1 MPMLKLSVP
10 VLTGLVVITGALS
23 AQVRTPPPPPA
34 PTAVRTDQATDDQ
47 PIFRVTVV
55 ERTTNAVSYRHRSGW
70 TKVDLHGTPLAPDAT
85 GHADVNSRPGYIEA
99 KAEMHRLLP
108 ASQYGPEYM
117 TYVLWAIT
125 PEGRAKNL
133 GEVVL
138 DNGGSHLDVTTD
150 LQAFAL
156 IVTAEPYFG
165 VTQPSDV
172 VVMENI
178 IREDTVGKI
187 EQMSVKYDLLKR
199 GTYTMHAQ
207 PGRYHQVKNDKRIP
221 LQLLEAENA
230 VQIAQLVNADQY
242 AKDTYD
248 NAQQLVKQAE
258 AYQARNAGSKPVIMT
273 SREAVQAAETSR
285 LLALKRQEDEKIAQD
300 KKEAADREAA
310 ARAQADEQARQR
322 QLADAQAAESARQA
336 AESARQKALA
346 DAQAQAS
353 AERAAAERATA
364 DAARAQAEAE
374 RLRAE
379 RERAAA
385 EDQQRQADLARLQAQ
400 QAQQQAQAADQAR
413 LQAEQAQQQLRQQ
426 LLQQFNVILETR
438 DTARGLIVNMSDVLF
453 DFNKYTLR
461 PAARE
466 KLAKISGIILS
477 HPGLRLEVDGYTDS
491 IGSEAYN
498 QKLSEERADGVR
510 AYLTSEG
517 ISSDIVVAKGF
528 GKENPVASNDNAAG
542 RQKNRRVEM
551 VVSGDI
557 IGQPI
562 GGIRSSR

>member
-1 MPMLKLSVP
+1 MTRLAV
-10 VLTGLVVITGALS
+10 VLVFAAALYS
-23 AQVRTPPPPPA
+23 QEPGTPAAPP
-34 PTAVRTDQATDDQ
+34 DQ

-85 GHADVNSRPGYIEA
+85 GHADVNSRPGYIEV
-99 KAEMHRLLP
+99 KTEMRKLMP
-108 ASQYGPEYM
+108 ASQFGPEYL

-125 PEGRAKNL
+125 PEGRSKNL

-138 DNGGSHLDVTTD
+138 NDGGGSSLDVTTD

-178 IREDTVGKI
+178 VRQDTVGKI

-199 GTYTMHAQ
+199 GTYTMTVS
-207 PGRYHQVKNDKRIP
+207 PGRFHAVKMDKRIP

-230 VQIAQLVNADQY
+230 VQIAQYANADKY
-242 AKDTYD
+242 AKDTFD
-248 NAQQLVKQAE
+248 NATDLLRQAR
-258 AYQARNAGSKPVIMT
+258 AYQARKEVGARPVIMT
-273 SREAVQAAETSR
+273 SRESVQAAETSR
-285 LLALKRQEDEKIAQD
+285 LLALKRQEDERIARE
-300 KKEAADREAA
+300 KKESADREAA
-310 ARAQADEQARQR
+310 ARAQADE
-322 QLADAQAAESARQA
+322 
-336 AESARQKALA
+336 SARQKALA
-346 DAQAQAS
+346 DAQAAES
-353 AERAAAERATA
+353 AKRAAEQQRIAAEQARIAAEQGRRAAEEKAAA
-364 DAARAQAEAE
+364 DAARLREEEERLKAE
-374 RLRAE
+374 RA
-379 RERAAA
+379 RAAA
-385 EDQQRQADLARLQAQ
+385 DEQQRQAEQARL
-400 QAQQQAQAADQAR
+400 AQQQAEQKAQEADR
-413 LQAEQAQQQLRQQ
+413 LRQQSEQQQQQLRLQ
-426 LLQQFNVILETR
+426 LLQQFNLILETR

-491 IGSEAYN
+491 IGTDAYN
-498 QKLSEERADGVR
+498 LKLSEERAGAVQS
-510 AYLTSEG
+510 YLTTQG
-517 ISSDIVVAKGF
+517 IAQSNVTAKGF
-528 GKENPVASNDNAAG
+528 GKENPVASNDTAAG
-542 RQKNRRVEM
+542 RQKNRRVEL

-557 IGQPI
+557 IGTPI
-562 GGIRSSR
+562 GPGKPTP

>member
-1 MPMLKLSVP
+1 MRIAKLSLF
-10 VLTGLVVITGALS
+10 VLISGVLS
-23 AQVRTPPPPPA
+23 AQVRTPPPPA
-34 PTAVRTDQATDDQ
+34 PVPQATENQ

-85 GHADVNSRPGYIEA
+85 GHGDVNSRPGYIEV
-99 KAEMHRLLP
+99 KTEMHRLLP

-138 DNGGSHLDVTTD
+138 DNGNSHLDVTTD

-199 GTYTMHAQ
+199 GTYTMNAQ
-207 PGRYHQVKNDKRIP
+207 PGRYHAVKTDKQIP

-230 VQIAQLVNADQY
+230 VQIAQLVNADRY
-242 AKDTYD
+242 AQDTFD

-258 AYQARNAGSKPVIMT
+258 AYQARKAGVKPVIMT

-285 LLALKRQEDEKIAQD
+285 LLALKRQEDERIARE

-310 ARAQADEQARQR
+310 ARAQAEEEARRRAQ
-322 QLADAQAAESARQA
+322 ADAQAAEA
-336 AESARQKALA
+336 ARQKALA
-346 DAQAQAS
+346 DAQARAS
-353 AERAAAERATA
+353 AERAAAEKATA

-385 EDQQRQADLARLQAQ
+385 EEQQRAADQARLQAQ
-400 QAQQQAQAADQAR
+400 QADQARQQADQARQQAEQAR

-426 LLQQFNVILETR
+426 LLQQFNLILETR

-477 HPGLRLEVDGYTDS
+477 HPGLRLEVDGYTDN
-491 IGSEAYN
+491 IGTDAYN
-498 QKLSEERADGVR
+498 QKLSEERADSVR
-510 AYLTSEG
+510 TYLVSEG
-517 ISSDIVVAKGF
+517 ITSETVVSKGF
-528 GKENPVASNDNAAG
+528 GKDDPVAPNTTAAG

>member
-1 MPMLKLSVP
+1 MLKLATLVSI
-10 VLTGLVVITGALS
+10 TGLVLTAGGLS
-23 AQVRTPPPPPA
+23 AQVRTPPPPSVPQAPA
-34 PTAVRTDQATDDQ
+34 PQANSDDQ

-99 KAEMHRLLP
+99 KAEMHKLLP

-207 PGRYHQVKNDKRIP
+207 PGRYHQVKTDKRIP

-258 AYQARNAGSKPVIMT
+258 AYQARNAGAKPVIMT

-285 LLALKRQEDEKIAQD
+285 LLALKRQEDERIAREKQ
-300 KKEAADREAA
+300 ESADREAA
-310 ARAQADEQARQR
+310 AKAQAAEEARQR
-322 QLADAQAAESARQA
+322 QLADAQAAESARQ
-336 AESARQKALA
+336 KALA
-346 DAQAQAS
+346 DAQARA
-353 AERAAAERATA
+353 AADRAAAERASA

-379 RERAAA
+379 RERAAG
-385 EDQQRQADLARLQAQ
+385 EEQQRQAELARLQAQ
-400 QAQQQAQAADQAR
+400 QAQQQAQAADQARLQADQAR

-426 LLQQFNVILETR
+426 LLQQFNMILETR

-491 IGSEAYN
+491 IGSESYN

-510 AYLTSEG
+510 TYLTSQG
-517 ISSDIVVAKGF
+517 IPSDIVVAKGF

-551 VVSGDI
+551 VVSGEI
-557 IGQPI
+557 IGQSI

>member
-1 MPMLKLSVP
+1 MVPMRMSKLSLFL
-10 VLTGLVVITGALS
+10 VLIAGALS
-23 AQVRTPPPPPA
+23 AQVRTPPPPPSQ
-34 PTAVRTDQATDDQ
+34 VQATDDQ
-47 PIFRVTVV
+47 PIFRITVV

-99 KAEMHRLLP
+99 KADMHKLLP

-138 DNGGSHLDVTTD
+138 NDGSSHLDVTTD

-178 IREDTVGKI
+178 IREDTIGKI

-199 GTYTMHAQ
+199 GSYTIHAQ
-207 PGRYHQVKNDKRIP
+207 PGRYHQVKNDKKIP

-230 VQIAQLVNADQY
+230 VQIAQLANADQY

-258 AYQARNAGSKPVIMT
+258 AYQARNAGAKPVIMT

-285 LLALKRQEDEKIAQD
+285 LLALKRQEDERIALD

-310 ARAQADEQARQR
+310 ARAQAEEQARQR
-322 QLADAQAAESARQA
+322 QLADAQAAESARQ
-336 AESARQKALA
+336 KALA
-346 DAQAQAS
+346 DAQARAS
-353 AERAAAERATA
+353 ADRAAAEKASA

-379 RERAAA
+379 RERAGA
-385 EDQQRQADLARLQAQ
+385 EEQQRQAELARLQAQ

-413 LQAEQAQQQLRQQ
+413 AQADQARLQAEQQQQQLRQQ
-426 LLQQFNVILETR
+426 LLQQFNMILETR

-498 QKLSEERADGVR
+498 QKLSEERADQVR
-510 AYLTSEG
+510 TYLTSQ
-517 ISSDIVVAKGF
+517 SLPSDIIVSKGF

-551 VVSGDI
+551 VVSGEI
-557 IGQPI
+557 IGQSV

>member
-1 MPMLKLSVP
+1 MSKLSLV
-10 VLTGLVVITGALS
+10 VLTAGLMS
-23 AQVRTPPPPPA
+23 AQVRTPPPPP
-34 PTAVRTDQATDDQ
+34 PTAEATADQ

-99 KAEMHRLLP
+99 KAEMHKLLP

-138 DNGGSHLDVTTD
+138 DNGNSHLDVTTD

-207 PGRYHQVKNDKRIP
+207 PGRFHQVKTDKRIP

-230 VQIAQLVNADQY
+230 VQIAQFVNADRY
-242 AKDTYD
+242 ASDTFQ
-248 NAQQLVKQAE
+248 NAQNLVKQAE
-258 AYQARNAGSKPVIMT
+258 AYQARNAGSRPVIMT
-273 SREAVQAAETSR
+273 SREAVQAAETAR
-285 LLALKRQEDEKIAQD
+285 LLALKRQEDERIALD

-310 ARAQADEQARQR
+310 AQAKAEEERRRRAE
-322 QLADAQAAESARQA
+322 ADAQA

-353 AERAAAERATA
+353 AERAARERAAAEAAQAQA
-364 DAARAQAEAE
+364 DASRAQAEAE

-385 EDQQRQADLARLQAQ
+385 EEQQRQAEQARLLAQ
-400 QAQQQAQAADQAR
+400 QAEQKAQAAENAR
-413 LQAEQAQQQLRQQ
+413 LQAEQQQQQLRQQ
-426 LLQQFNVILETR
+426 LLQQFNLILETR

-491 IGSEAYN
+491 IGSESYN
-498 QKLSEERADGVR
+498 QKLSEQRADSVR
-510 AYLTSEG
+510 SFLVSQGLA
-517 ISSDIVVAKGF
+517 SDIVASKGF
-528 GKENPVASNDNAAG
+528 GKENPVASNDTASG

-551 VVSGDI
+551 VVSGEI
-557 IGQPI
+557 IGTSI
-562 GGIRSSR
+562 GGVRSSR

>member
-1 MPMLKLSVP
+1 MQMSKLSLLVSI
-10 VLTGLVVITGALS
+10 TGLVLIAGAMS
-23 AQVRTPPPPPA
+23 AQVRTPPPPA
-34 PTAVRTDQATDDQ
+34 PQANPGPQANEDQ
-47 PIFRVTVV
+47 PIFRITVV

-85 GHADVNSRPGYIEA
+85 GHADVNSRPGYIEV
-99 KAEMHRLLP
+99 KTEMHRLLP

-117 TYVLWAIT
+117 TYVVWAIT

-138 DNGGSHLDVTTD
+138 DNGNSHLDVTTD

-207 PGRYHQVKNDKRIP
+207 PGRFHAVKTDKKIP

-230 VQIAQLVNADQY
+230 LQIAQFVNADQY

-258 AYQARNAGSKPVIMT
+258 AYQARNAGAKPVIMT

-285 LLALKRQEDEKIAQD
+285 LLALKRQEDERIALE

-310 ARAQADEQARQR
+310 ARAQAEEQARQR
-322 QLADAQAAESARQA
+322 QLADAQAAESARQ
-336 AESARQKALA
+336 KTLA
-346 DAQAQAS
+346 DAQAQA
-353 AERAAAERATA
+353 ATERAAAERATA

-385 EDQQRQADLARLQAQ
+385 EEQQRQADQARLQAQ

-413 LQAEQAQQQLRQQ
+413 LQAEQQQQQLRQQ

-491 IGSEAYN
+491 IGSESYN
-498 QKLSEERADGVR
+498 QKLSEERADSVR
-510 AYLTSEG
+510 TYLVSQG
-517 ISSDIVVAKGF
+517 LSSDIVVSKGF
-528 GKENPVASNDNAAG
+528 GKENPVASNDSAAG

-562 GGIRSSR
+562 GGVRSSR

>member
-1 MPMLKLSVP
+1 MKVKI
-10 VLTGLVVITGALS
+10 GLVLLISVGTGVVTWGQA
-23 AQVRTPPPPPA
+23 PA
-34 PTAVRTDQATDDQ
+34 PPEETPAGQ

-70 TKVDLHGTPLAPDAT
+70 TKVDLRGTPLAPDAT
-85 GHADVNSRPGYIEA
+85 GHADVNSRPGYIEV
-99 KAEMHRLLP
+99 KTEMHKLLP
-108 ASQYGPEYM
+108 AAQYGPEYL

-138 DNGGSHLDVTTD
+138 DGGGSHLDVTTD

-178 IREDTVGKI
+178 IRDDTVGKI
-187 EQMSVKYDLLKR
+187 EQTSVKYDLLQR
-199 GTYTMHAQ
+199 GAYTMVGA
-207 PGRYHQVKNDKRIP
+207 PGRYHKVKTDKSVP

-230 VQIAQLVNADQY
+230 VEIAQVANADQY

-248 NAQQLVKQAE
+248 SADNLLRQAE
-258 AYQARNAGSKPVIMT
+258 AYEARHAGSKPVIMT
-273 SREAVQAAETSR
+273 SREAVQNAETAR
-285 LLALKRQEDEKIAQD
+285 LLSLKRQEDQRIANEKQT
-300 KKEAADREAA
+300 AADREAA
-310 ARAQADEQARQR
+310 ARAAADEA
-322 QLADAQAAESARQA
+322 S
-336 AESARQKALA
+336 RQKALA
-346 DAQAQAS
+346 DAQAAQSAQQAAEERAS
-353 AERAAAERATA
+353 AEAAKAQEERERLKAEQAKLQAEQARLQADEQQKQA
-364 DAARAQAEAE
+364 DAARFE
-374 RLRAE
+374 
-379 RERAAA
+379 
-385 EDQQRQADLARLQAQ
+385 AQ
-400 QAQQQAQAADQAR
+400 QAQQKAQEADR
-413 LQAEQAQQQLRQQ
+413 LRAQAEQAQQQLRQQ
-426 LLQQFNVILETR
+426 LLQQFNLILETR

-477 HPGLRLEVDGYTDS
+477 HPGLTLEVDGYTDS
-491 IGSEAYN
+491 VGGDDYN
-498 QKLSEERADGVR
+498 MKLSEHRADGVR
-510 AYLTSEG
+510 EYLVGQG
-517 ISSDIVVAKGF
+517 ITPDSVTAKGF
-528 GKENPVASNDNAAG
+528 GKDDPVASNDTAAG

-562 GGIRSSR
+562 TGPTTGKLGQ

>member
-1 MPMLKLSVP
+1 
-10 VLTGLVVITGALS
+10 
-23 AQVRTPPPPPA
+23 
-34 PTAVRTDQATDDQ
+34 
-47 PIFRVTVV
+47 
-55 ERTTNAVSYRHRSGW
+55 
-70 TKVDLHGTPLAPDAT
+70 
-85 GHADVNSRPGYIEA
+85 
-99 KAEMHRLLP
+99 
-108 ASQYGPEYM
+108 
-117 TYVLWAIT
+117 
-125 PEGRAKNL
+125 
-133 GEVVL
+133 
-138 DNGGSHLDVTTD
+138 
-150 LQAFAL
+150 
-156 IVTAEPYFG
+156 
-165 VTQPSDV
+165 
-172 VVMENI
+172 
-178 IREDTVGKI
+178 
-187 EQMSVKYDLLKR
+187 
-199 GTYTMHAQ
+199 
-207 PGRYHQVKNDKRIP
+207 

-258 AYQARNAGSKPVIMT
+258 ASQARNAGAKPVIMT

-285 LLALKRQEDEKIAQD
+285 LLALKRQEDERIARE

-310 ARAQADEQARQR
+310 ANAQAAEQARQR
-322 QLADAQAAESARQA
+322 QIADAQA

-346 DAQAQAS
+346 DAEARAS
-353 AERAAAERATA
+353 ADRAAAEKASA

-385 EDQQRQADLARLQAQ
+385 DEQQRQAELARLQAQ
-400 QAQQQAQAADQAR
+400 QAQQQAQAADQARLQADQAR

-426 LLQQFNVILETR
+426 LLQQFNMILETR

-491 IGSEAYN
+491 IGSESYN

-510 AYLTSEG
+510 TYLTSQG
-517 ISSDIVVAKGF
+517 IPSDIVVSKGF

-551 VVSGDI
+551 VVSGEI
-557 IGQPI
+557 IGQSI

>member
-1 MPMLKLSVP
+1 MNQRSAVLLFTVGSLLSV
-10 VLTGLVVITGALS
+10 GLR
-23 AQVRTPPPPPA
+23 AQAPQPPDSNGD
-34 PTAVRTDQATDDQ
+34 V

-85 GHADVNSRPGYIEA
+85 GHADVNSRPGYIEV
-99 KAEMHRLLP
+99 KTEMHKLLP
-108 ASQYGPEYM
+108 AAQYGPEYL

-125 PEGRAKNL
+125 PEGRSKNL

-138 DNGGSHLDVTTD
+138 DGGSSPLDVTTD

-165 VTQPSDV
+165 VSQPSDV

-178 IREDTVGKI
+178 IRPDTVGKI
-187 EQMSVKYDLLKR
+187 EQIAVKYDLLKR
-199 GTYTMHAQ
+199 GTYTMVGT
-207 PGRYHQVKNDKRIP
+207 PSKYHKVKTEKNVP

-230 VQIAQLVNADQY
+230 VSIAQVANADEF

-248 NAQQLVKQAE
+248 SAANLLKQAE
-258 AYQARNAGSKPVIMT
+258 AYEARKAGAKPVIMT
-273 SREAVQAAETSR
+273 SREAVQNAETAR
-285 LLALKRQEDEKIAQD
+285 LLSLKRQEDQEIARQ
-300 KKEAADREAA
+300 KQAAADREAA
-310 ARAQADEQARQR
+310 AQAAANEAARQKAI
-322 QLADAQAAESARQA
+322 ADAQAAQSAQKA
-336 AESARQKALA
+336 AE
-346 DAQAQAS
+346 D
-353 AERAAAERATA
+353 RAAAE
-364 DAARAQAEAE
+364 AARAQEQEE
-374 RLRAE
+374 RLKAE
-379 RERAAA
+379 QARLSAQEQQQAA
-385 EDQQRQADLARLQAQ
+385 EQARLQAQ
-400 QAQQQAQAADQAR
+400 QAEQKAQEADR
-413 LQAEQAQQQLRQQ
+413 LRAQAEQAQQQLRQQ
-426 LLQQFNVILETR
+426 LLQQFNLILETR

-491 IGSEAYN
+491 VGSEDYN
-498 QKLSEERADGVR
+498 MKLSQNRADGVR
-510 AYLTSEG
+510 SYLIGEG
-517 ISSDIVVAKGF
+517 IVPDDIASKGF
-528 GKENPVASNDNAAG
+528 GKDNPVASNDNAAG

-557 IGQPI
+557 IGTPI
-562 GGIRSSR
+562 GPITKQSQ

>member
-1 MPMLKLSVP
+1 MSMSKLSILVSI
-10 VLTGLVVITGALS
+10 TGLVLIAGALS

-34 PTAVRTDQATDDQ
+34 PQANAAPQANEDQ

-207 PGRYHQVKNDKRIP
+207 PGRYHQVKNDKKIP

-285 LLALKRQEDEKIAQD
+285 LLALKRQDDERIAREKQ
-300 KKEAADREAA
+300 EGADREAA
-310 ARAQADEQARQR
+310 ARAQADEQTRQR
-322 QLADAQAAESARQA
+322 QLSDAQA

-353 AERAAAERATA
+353 AERATAERASA

-379 RERAAA
+379 RERASAD
-385 EDQQRQADLARLQAQ
+385 EQQRQAEQARLQTQ
-400 QAQQQAQAADQAR
+400 QAQQQAQLADQAR

-491 IGSEAYN
+491 IGSDTYN
-498 QKLSEERADGVR
+498 QKLSEERADAVR
-510 AYLTSEG
+510 TYLISESL
-517 ISSDIVVAKGF
+517 SSDIVVSKGF

>member
-1 MPMLKLSVP
+1 MTKVSLIPLIFLASVP
-10 VLTGLVVITGALS
+10 WAVQ
-23 AQVRTPPPPPA
+23 AQAPPPPSEG
-34 PTAVRTDQATDDQ
+34 Q

-70 TKVDLHGTPLAPDAT
+70 TKVDLRGTPLAPDAT
-85 GHADVNSRPGYIEA
+85 GHADVNSRPGYIEV
-99 KAEMHRLLP
+99 KTEMHKLLP
-108 ASQYGPEYM
+108 ASQYGPEYL

-125 PEGRAKNL
+125 PEGRSKNL

-138 DNGGSHLDVTTD
+138 NGGSSHLDVTTD

-187 EQMSVKYDLLKR
+187 EQTSVKYDLLKR
-199 GTYTMHAQ
+199 GTYIMTGT
-207 PGRYHQVKNDKRIP
+207 PGKYHPVKTDKAVP

-230 VQIAQLVNADQY
+230 VQIAQVANADQY

-248 NAQQLVKQAE
+248 SADNLLRQAE
-258 AYQARNAGSKPVIMT
+258 AYQARKAGAKPVIMT
-273 SREAVQAAETSR
+273 SREAVQNAETAR
-285 LLALKRQEDEKIAQD
+285 LLALKRQEDERIAGEKQ
-300 KKEAADREAA
+300 EAADREAA
-310 ARAQADEQARQR
+310 ARAAADEAARQKAI
-322 QLADAQAAESARQA
+322 ADAQAAESARQA
-336 AESARQKALA
+336 AVEAAKA
-346 DAQAQAS
+346 
-353 AERAAAERATA
+353 AEDRAAAE
-364 DAARAQAEAE
+364 AARAQSEA
-374 RLRAE
+374 
-379 RERAAA
+379 
-385 EDQQRQADLARLQAQ
+385 DRLQAEQAKLSADEQ
-400 QAQQQAQAADQAR
+400 QRAADQAR
-413 LQAEQAQQQLRQQ
+413 LEAQQAEQKAQEADRLRAQAEQAQQQLRQQ
-426 LLQQFNVILETR
+426 LLQQFNLILETR

-453 DFNKYTLR
+453 DFNKYSLR

-477 HPGLRLEVDGYTDS
+477 HPGLMLELDGYTDS
-491 IGSEAYN
+491 IGSEEYN
-498 QKLSEERADGVR
+498 LKLSDQRASGVR
-510 AYLTSEG
+510 SYLIGEG
-517 ISSDIVVAKGF
+517 ISPDNIMARGF
-528 GKENPVASNDNAAG
+528 GKDNPVASNDNAAG

-562 GGIRSSR
+562 GPSAKQTP

>member
-1 MPMLKLSVP
+1 MSKLSLI
-10 VLTGLVVITGALS
+10 VLIAGVLS
-23 AQVRTPPPPPA
+23 AQVRTAPPPPPTA
-34 PTAVRTDQATDDQ
+34 PEATENQ

-85 GHADVNSRPGYIEA
+85 GHADVNSRPGYIEV
-99 KAEMHRLLP
+99 KTEMRKLLP

-138 DNGGSHLDVTTD
+138 DDGGSHLDVTTD

-199 GTYTMHAQ
+199 GSYTMHAQ
-207 PGRYHQVKNDKRIP
+207 PGRYHQVKTDKRIP

-230 VQIAQLVNADQY
+230 VEIAQLVNADQY

-258 AYQARNAGSKPVIMT
+258 AYQARHAGAKPVIMT

-285 LLALKRQEDEKIAQD
+285 LLAIKRQDDERIARE

-322 QLADAQAAESARQA
+322 QLADAQAAESARQ
-336 AESARQKALA
+336 KALA
-346 DAQAQAS
+346 DAQAQAA
-353 AERAAAERATA
+353 AERAAAERASA

-385 EDQQRQADLARLQAQ
+385 EEQQRQAEQARLQAQ
-400 QAQQQAQAADQAR
+400 VAQQQAQAADQAR
-413 LQAEQAQQQLRQQ
+413 AQADQARLQAEQQQQQLRQQ
-426 LLQQFNVILETR
+426 LLQQFNMILETR

-491 IGSEAYN
+491 IGSESYN

-510 AYLTSEG
+510 TYLTSQG
-517 ISSDIVVAKGF
+517 ISPDIVVSKGF

-551 VVSGDI
+551 VVSGEI
-557 IGQPI
+557 IGQSI

>member
-1 MPMLKLSVP
+1 
-10 VLTGLVVITGALS
+10 
-23 AQVRTPPPPPA
+23 
-34 PTAVRTDQATDDQ
+34 

-178 IREDTVGKI
+178 IREDTIGKI

-207 PGRYHQVKNDKRIP
+207 PGRYHQVKTDKRIP

-285 LLALKRQEDEKIAQD
+285 LLALKRQEDERIAQE

-310 ARAQADEQARQR
+310 ARAQAEEQTRQR
-322 QLADAQAAESARQA
+322 QLADAQA

-346 DAQAQAS
+346 DAQAQAAS
-353 AERAAAERATA
+353 QRAAADRATA

-379 RERAAA
+379 RERATA
-385 EDQQRQADLARLQAQ
+385 EDQQRQAELARLQAQ
-400 QAQQQAQAADQAR
+400 QAQQQAQLADQAR

-510 AYLTSEG
+510 TYLVSEG
-517 ISSDIVVAKGF
+517 LSSDIVISKGF
-528 GKENPVASNDNAAG
+528 GKDNPVASNDNAAG

>member
-1 MPMLKLSVP
+1 MSKLSLL
-10 VLTGLVVITGALS
+10 VLIAAAMS
-23 AQVRTPPPPPA
+23 AQVRTPPPPRPEAAPA
-34 PTAVRTDQATDDQ
+34 PQANDDQ

-70 TKVDLHGTPLAPDAT
+70 TKVDLHGTPLAPQST

-178 IREDTVGKI
+178 IREDTVGKV

-207 PGRYHQVKNDKRIP
+207 PGRFHQVKTDKRIP

-230 VQIAQLVNADQY
+230 VQIAQFVNADQY
-242 AKDTYD
+242 AKDTFD

-258 AYQARNAGSKPVIMT
+258 AYQSRNAGSKPVIMT

-285 LLALKRQEDEKIAQD
+285 LLALKRQEDERIARD
-300 KKEAADREAA
+300 KQEATDREAA
-310 ARAQADEQARQR
+310 ANAQAAEQARQR
-322 QLADAQAAESARQA
+322 QLADAQA

-353 AERAAAERATA
+353 AERAAAERASA

-379 RERAAA
+379 RERAAG
-385 EDQQRQADLARLQAQ
+385 EEQQRQAELARLQAQ

-413 LQAEQAQQQLRQQ
+413 MQADQARLQAEQQQQQLRQQ
-426 LLQQFNVILETR
+426 LLQQFNMILETR

-491 IGSEAYN
+491 IGSESYN

-510 AYLTSEG
+510 TYLTGQG

-551 VVSGDI
+551 VVSGEI
-557 IGQPI
+557 IGQSV

>member
-1 MPMLKLSVP
+1 MQKLSL
-10 VLTGLVVITGALS
+10 VLMVAGTLC
-23 AQVRTPPPPPA
+23 AQA
-34 PTAVRTDQATDDQ
+34 PNAPSGPLGNESQ

-70 TKVDLHGTPLAPDAT
+70 TKVDLRGTPLAPEAT

-99 KAEMHRLLP
+99 KAEMHKLLP

-178 IREDTVGKI
+178 IREDTIGKI

-207 PGRYHQVKNDKRIP
+207 PGRYHQVKNDKKIP

-248 NAQQLVKQAE
+248 NAQNLVKQAE

-285 LLALKRQEDEKIAQD
+285 LLALKRQEDERIAQD
-300 KKEAADREAA
+300 KQAAADREAA
-310 ARAQADEQARQR
+310 AQAQAAEQARQR
-322 QLADAQAAESARQA
+322 QLADAQAAESARQ
-336 AESARQKALA
+336 KALA
-346 DAQAQAS
+346 DAQAQAAS
-353 AERAAAERATA
+353 ERAAAERASA

-379 RERAAA
+379 RERASA

-400 QAQQQAQAADQAR
+400 QAQQQAQAADQARLQADQAR

-491 IGSEAYN
+491 IGSDSYN
-498 QKLSEERADGVR
+498 QKLSEARADGVR
-510 AYLTSEG
+510 SYLMSEG

-528 GKENPVASNDNAAG
+528 GKDSPVASNDNAAG

>member
-1 MPMLKLSVP
+1 MSKLSLL
-10 VLTGLVVITGALS
+10 VLIAGAMS
-23 AQVRTPPPPPA
+23 AQVRTPPPRPEAPP
-34 PTAVRTDQATDDQ
+34 PQANDDQ

-207 PGRYHQVKNDKRIP
+207 PGRFHQVKTDKRIP

-230 VQIAQLVNADQY
+230 VQIAQFVNADQY
-242 AKDTYD
+242 AKDTFD
-248 NAQQLVKQAE
+248 NAQQLVRQAE
-258 AYQARNAGSKPVIMT
+258 AYQSRNAGSKPVIMT

-285 LLALKRQEDEKIAQD
+285 LLALKRQEDERIARD
-300 KKEAADREAA
+300 KQEAADREAA
-310 ARAQADEQARQR
+310 ANAQAAEQARQR
-322 QLADAQAAESARQA
+322 QLADAQAAESARQ
-336 AESARQKALA
+336 KALA
-346 DAQAQAS
+346 DAQARAS
-353 AERAAAERATA
+353 ADRAAAERASA

-379 RERAAA
+379 RERAAG
-385 EDQQRQADLARLQAQ
+385 EEQQRQAELARLQAQ

-413 LQAEQAQQQLRQQ
+413 MQADQARLQAEQQQQQLRQQ

-491 IGSEAYN
+491 IGSESYN

-510 AYLTSEG
+510 TYLTGQG

-551 VVSGDI
+551 VVSGEI
-557 IGQPI
+557 IGQSVG